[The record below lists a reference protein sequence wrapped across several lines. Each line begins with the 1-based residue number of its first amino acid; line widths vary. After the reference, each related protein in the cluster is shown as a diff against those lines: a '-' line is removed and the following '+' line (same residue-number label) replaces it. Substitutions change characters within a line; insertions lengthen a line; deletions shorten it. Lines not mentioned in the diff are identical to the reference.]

1 MPSVQGTKLD
11 SMMRKITSLLARA
24 DHPNTPGPEADT
36 SRAMAEKMMRK
47 YRIEESEL
55 IASGDM
61 LADMI
66 TPVSREVFLCPADSK
81 FRNAYFNMALRIM
94 QHCGVRG
101 ENAWKDDEQGIFHLT
116 MVLVGYE
123 SDLRFT
129 EAIYQNARMVFAD
142 RMEPKPS
149 ANMSDL
155 ENVYKMRSA
164 GMERIRIS
172 DLMGWGTTNS
182 ATSKVTRL
190 YKKACAGLGEEATL
204 TGRDMNVTAFRESYV
219 NGFLGELRERLNRA
233 RSAADA
239 VGGGELVLAN
249 REENVDDAFYALYPH
264 KRPSNLPAIGG
275 GRGRRGSGWTAADKA
290 RYERMMGASGQAG
303 ASAGRKA
310 AQEVQVSGSRGA
322 SRLES

>member
-24 DHPNTPGPEADT
+24 DHPNTPEPEADS
-36 SRAMAEKMMRK
+36 SRAMAEKLMRK

-61 LADMI
+61 LADTI
-66 TPVSREVFLCPADSK
+66 TPVSREVPVCPSDSK
-81 FRNAYFNMALRIM
+81 FMTAYYNLMLKVM
-94 QHCGVRG
+94 HHCGVRG
-101 ENAWKDDEQGIFHLT
+101 KNSWKGDEQGILHLT
-116 MVLVGYE
+116 MVMVGYE

-149 ANMSDL
+149 AKMSDL
-155 ENVYKMRSA
+155 DNVYKMRSA
-164 GMERIRIS
+164 GMERIRIAA
-172 DLMGWGTTNS
+172 LMGWGTTNS

-190 YKKACAGLGEEATL
+190 YKKACAERDEDATL
-204 TGRDMNVTAFRESYV
+204 TGRNMNVGAFRDSYV
-219 NGFLGELRERLNRA
+219 TGFLTEFNSRLRNALR
-233 RSAADA
+233 AADG

-249 REENVDDAFYALYPH
+249 RTEYVDEAFYRLYPEM
-264 KRPSNLPAIGG
+264 RPSGLPAL
-275 GRGRRGSGWTAADKA
+275 RSQASRKWSKADYA
-290 RYERMMGASGQAG
+290 RWDRQNSV
-303 ASAGRKA
+303 AGRAGSNAGKQA